1 MEYVH
6 TALLLHAAGK
16 EVTEENIEK
25 VLEAAGIDAD
35 SARIKSLV
43 AALDGVDIEEAMN
56 KAVATGAA
64 PAQPA
69 EAEEAEEEEDEEEEE
84 EEDEGDEE
92 DAAAGLGELF

>member
-6 TALLLHAAGK
+6 TALLLHSAGK
-16 EVTEENIEK
+16 DINEENIEK
-25 VLEAAGIDAD
+25 ILEAAGIELD

-43 AALDGVDIEEAMN
+43 AALEGVDIEEAMN

-69 EAEEAEEEEDEEEEE
+69 ETGSAEEEEEEEEE
-84 EEDEGDEE
+84 EEDDNSEE
-92 DAAAGLGELF
+92 EAAAGLGELF